1 MSLSPLK
8 EAELMKIVHPIC
20 CGLDIHKNIIV
31 ATIAITD
38 SNGITTY
45 EQSTFSTMN
54 REVIKLRDWLLSHNC
69 RDACMES
76 TGKYWIPIWNIL
88 ENDINLTLAHPKY
101 TKAIKGKKTDK
112 KDSKWIADL
121 FKHDLVPNS
130 FIPPADI
137 RQLRDLSRYRYKLTY
152 IKVSEKNR
160 IQNCFTMSNIRIDSV
175 VSDPFCKSAR
185 LIMNDILNNP
195 DFKPEDAIPNLK
207 KSLKKKEA
215 QILNALEDINVTADQ
230 HLKMDIAY
238 QHLDQIDEYIKIIE
252 KYLDELVK
260 PYDSLINLL
269 CTIPGLQRRS
279 CISII
284 AETGVDMSQFIDAKH
299 FTSWAGLAPTNNE
312 SANKKKS
319 VRISHAGVYLKPL
332 LVQVALCSIRDS
344 SNNYFTLKYN
354 ILKKRRGHKKA
365 IIAIARMIL
374 VSVYHILLNGE
385 TFNPYDFEKLTNPIV
400 KEQAS
405 SKSLN
410 EEDAVKYLK
419 SLGYSINK
427 TELISINE

>member
-1 MSLSPLK
+1 
-8 EAELMKIVHPIC
+8 MKIVHPIC
-20 CGLDIHKNIIV
+20 CGMDIHKNIIV
-31 ATIAITD
+31 ATIATTD

-54 REVIKLRDWLLSHNC
+54 NDVIKLRDWLLSHNC
-69 RDACMES
+69 RYACMES

-88 ENDINLTLAHPKY
+88 EKKINLTLAHPKY

-160 IQNCFTMSNIRIDSV
+160 IQNCFTMSNIRIDSI
-175 VSDPFCKSAR
+175 VSDPFGKSAR

-195 DFKPEDAIPNLK
+195 DFKPENAITNLK
-207 KSLKKKEA
+207 KRLKKKEN
-215 QILNALEDINVTADQ
+215 QIIDALQDINVSPDQ

-238 QHLDQIDEYIKIIE
+238 QHLDQIDEHIKTIE
-252 KYLDELVK
+252 QYLEQLAQ
-260 PYDSLINLL
+260 PYDSFINLL
-269 CTIPGLQRRS
+269 CTIPGLQHRS
-279 CISII
+279 CITII
-284 AETGVDMSQFIDAKH
+284 SETGVDMSQFIDAKH
-299 FTSWAGLAPTNNE
+299 FASWAGLAPTNNE

-332 LVQVALCSIRDS
+332 LVQVALNSIRDS

-374 VSVYHILLNGE
+374 VSIYHILLTGE
-385 TFNPYDFEKLTNPIV
+385 PFHPYDFDELKNPIS
-400 KEQAS
+400 KEQSS

-410 EEDAVKYLK
+410 EEDAINYLK

-427 TELISINE
+427 PKLISINE

>member
-1 MSLSPLK
+1 
-8 EAELMKIVHPIC
+8 MKIVHPIC
-20 CGLDIHKNIIV
+20 CGMDIHKNIIV
-31 ATIAITD
+31 ATIASTD
-38 SNGITTY
+38 SNGITSY

-54 REVIKLRDWLLSHNC
+54 RDVIKLRDWLLSHNC
-69 RDACMES
+69 RHACMES

-88 ENDINLTLAHPKY
+88 ESEIQLTLAHPKY

-121 FKHDLVPNS
+121 FKHDLIPNS

-160 IQNCFTMSNIRIDSV
+160 IQNCFTLSNIRIDSV
-175 VSDPFCKSAR
+175 VSDPFGKSAR
-185 LIMNDILNNP
+185 LIIDDILHHP
-195 DFKPEDAIPNLK
+195 EFKPEDAITSLQGK
-207 KSLKKKEA
+207 LKKKE
-215 QILNALEDINVTADQ
+215 QLIIDALQDIYVSSDQ

-238 QHLDQIDEYIKIIE
+238 QHLDQIDAYIKIIE
-252 KYLDELVK
+252 QSLEKLVQ

-279 CISII
+279 SISII

-332 LVQVALCSIRDS
+332 LVQVALNSIRDS

-374 VSVYHILLNGE
+374 VSVYHILLTGE
-385 TFNPYDFEKLTNPIV
+385 PFHPYDFDEPKYPIF
-400 KEQAS
+400 KDQS
-405 SKSLN
+405 SSHSLN
-410 EEDAVKYLK
+410 EEDAINYLK
-419 SLGYSINK
+419 SLGYSVNK
-427 TELISINE
+427 PGLSSNNE

>member
-1 MSLSPLK
+1 
-8 EAELMKIVHPIC
+8 MKIVHPIC
-20 CGLDIHKNIIV
+20 CGMDIHKNIIV
-31 ATIAITD
+31 ATIATTD

-54 REVIKLRDWLLSHNC
+54 NDVIKLRDWLLSHNC
-69 RDACMES
+69 RYACMES

-88 ENDINLTLAHPKY
+88 ESEINLTLAHPKY

-130 FIPPADI
+130 FIPSADI

-175 VSDPFCKSAR
+175 VSDPFGKSAR

-195 DFKPEDAIPNLK
+195 EFKPEDAIPNLK
-207 KSLKKKEA
+207 KRLKKKES
-215 QILNALEDINVTADQ
+215 QIIEALHDINVSPDQ

-238 QHLDQIDEYIKIIE
+238 QHLDQIYEYIKTIE
-252 KYLDELVK
+252 QYLEQLAH
-260 PYDSLINLL
+260 PYNSFINLL

-279 CISII
+279 SIAII

-299 FTSWAGLAPTNNE
+299 FASWAGLAPTNNE

-332 LVQVALCSIRDS
+332 LVQVALNSIRDT

-374 VSVYHILLNGE
+374 VSIYHILLTGE
-385 TFNPYDFEKLTNPIV
+385 AFHPYDFDELKNPII
-400 KEQAS
+400 KEQSS

-410 EEDAVKYLK
+410 EEDAINYLK

-427 TELISINE
+427 PKLISINE